1 MDKKV
6 EINIKDCSERFVAVL
21 DEEILNNLNDLN
33 FIMFK
38 DISYEYPDSEY
49 IILNTK
55 AIAWIVVYEN
65 D

>member
-6 EINIKDCSERFVAVL
+6 EIQIKDCSDHFVAVL

-38 DISYEYPDSEY
+38 DISYEYPESEY

-55 AIAWIVVYEN
+55 AIAWMVVYEN

>member
-55 AIAWIVVYEN
+55 AIAWMVVYEN

>member
-6 EINIKDCSERFVAVL
+6 EIQIKDCSERFVAVL
-21 DEEILNNLNDLN
+21 DEEILNNLNNLN

-38 DISYEYPDSEY
+38 NISYEYPDSEY

-55 AIAWIVVYEN
+55 AIAWMVVYEN

>member
-38 DISYEYPDSEY
+38 DISYEYPESEY

-55 AIAWIVVYEN
+55 AIAWMVVYEN